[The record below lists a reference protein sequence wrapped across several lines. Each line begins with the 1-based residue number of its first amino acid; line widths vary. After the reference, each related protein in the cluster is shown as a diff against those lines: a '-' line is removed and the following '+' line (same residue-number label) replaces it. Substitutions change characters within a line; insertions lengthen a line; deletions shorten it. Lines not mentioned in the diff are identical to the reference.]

1 LIKFKFCQICL
12 NLFKRV
18 RPNLLFITNSLF
30 IRPIIRQIQPIFVF
44 SKNSYSFRSSNT
56 FRSNFS
62 KFCKIRRIRL
72 PCEFFLPVE
81 FLNTGSDC
89 LKISLLQFVVFG
101 LVFYSREGR
110 VIVSLSA
117 RRSVLPCPFLHGISF
132 RFVYSAEQA
141 EPGQFSVA
149 TLDLKSRSL
158 GESFFLCRSFSWPA
172 SDLARA
178 RKDHQLHQG
187 FSRLLRSSFCVGFL
201 PAHAQALLVS
211 APAVFWVW
219 STVVHMPSPQL
230 ILLPGFQS
238 SWPLPTVL
246 RFSRWWLPFC

>member
-1 LIKFKFCQICL
+1 
-12 NLFKRV
+12 
-18 RPNLLFITNSLF
+18 
-30 IRPIIRQIQPIFVF
+30 
-44 SKNSYSFRSSNT
+44 
-56 FRSNFS
+56 
-62 KFCKIRRIRL
+62 
-72 PCEFFLPVE
+72 
-81 FLNTGSDC
+81 
-89 LKISLLQFVVFG
+89 LQFVVFG

-187 FSRLLRSSFCVGFL
+187 FSRLLRSSLRWFSSCPRASSSCL
-201 PAHAQALLVS
+201 S
-211 APAVFWVW
+211 ASSLSVFVAFAD
-219 STVVHMPSPQL
+219 SASVFSVVAAILL
-230 ILLPGFQS
+230 ILIFRLIVDCYRLKPIYF
-238 SWPLPTVL
+238 
-246 RFSRWWLPFC
+246 